1 MNAATFA
8 YLVLVLAGFAA
19 FIGVLGYYSLRTLL
33 ESVERRASD
42 RRSRAPSGNLR
53 PAR

>member
-33 ESVERRASD
+33 ESVRLPQLNRRLHPTPRG
-42 RRSRAPSGNLR
+42 RRL
-53 PAR
+53 AR